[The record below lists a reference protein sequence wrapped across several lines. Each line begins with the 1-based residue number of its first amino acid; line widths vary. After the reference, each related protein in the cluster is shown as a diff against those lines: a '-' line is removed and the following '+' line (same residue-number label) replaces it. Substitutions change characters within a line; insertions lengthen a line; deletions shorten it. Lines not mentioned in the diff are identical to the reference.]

1 MSFIELGNELNY
13 AGYTRFYRDTSI
25 YAEKIFPLCEKIRQ
39 VFPKAKI
46 GVVTGDLGWK
56 LALDRRPDLFDAV
69 ISHDYGPN
77 YCSLGRR
84 SDPEPDGVGRSLT
97 DEQWVST
104 IASWGSR
111 RIVHQDHSFL
121 GKDVWITEFGFGNND
136 CGRALAHL
144 DAGALR
150 GVHWLSWVLAA
161 IDKYGGTQGVR
172 MLNYMVFSNQW
183 DPVSDRTTSMVS
195 LPSGDTVPGY
205 PESAQVNGVSQ
216 IFAHVAGVA
225 LRQERAHMR
234 RVDMSHCDTMADPDH
249 RSGTGDRLPCLQA
262 AAFGASRVLA
272 DSFVSVVVTNICWHG
287 TDAHLDLATLLTEE
301 VALKGRLGW
310 ELTTTQYDI
319 LDPGGWMP
327 LHAIDTSGLPWK
339 GGPLTPTV
347 SKRALDEKWEPD
359 TVEIRLRAH
368 TVTIAT
374 IRLPNAGLPPN
385 MPPVPLSPPSP
396 PTSPPSPPSLPSAQ
410 GTALPPAT
418 ASPSPPSP
426 PFAPGACVPGNT
438 LGLHDVYQADAAEE
452 YSNPNRIVNCYWL
465 ARPTIER
472 SNRRCS
478 DFIHLLDVAIPKF
491 EQCVDHKTKN
501 GRCAGGAIILCG
513 SPKSPPSPQPPGPAV
528 PPSPPTLPPPLPPP
542 PWPPLQSSSICDTG
556 TVLGLQHM
564 YRWGSQIHNNK
575 DLIVNC
581 WWLNRLGIEEVGG
594 GGCDEFMEA
603 VEPAGSFHSC
613 KPHPQY
619 PSRCTQNEADHFSCR
634 GGGNGGDL
642 GATHQTAT
650 VAVAAPPPL
659 PPPPLPPQLSS
670 AQRVPPSPPTSPQ
683 MPPPPSPSPP
693 PHPWPPIGSS
703 LMCST
708 GTVLGLQDVYKWGS
722 RVHNNPELI
731 VNCW

>member
-1 MSFIELGNELNY
+1 MSFVELGNELDY
-13 AGYTRFYRDTSI
+13 PGYSRFYRNTST
-25 YAEKIFPLCEKIRQ
+25 YAEKIFPLCAKIRQ
-39 VFPKAKI
+39 VFPRAKI
-46 GVVTGDLGWK
+46 GVVLGDLGWK
-56 LALDRRPDLFDAV
+56 LALARRPDLFDAV
-69 ISHDYGPN
+69 VSHDYGPN
-77 YCSLGRR
+77 YCSLGRH
-84 SDPEPDGVGRSLT
+84 SDQEPDGVGRSLT

-111 RIVHQDHSFL
+111 RIVHQAEFL
-121 GKDVWITEFGFGNND
+121 GKDVWVTEFGFGNNN

-161 IDKYGGTQGVR
+161 IDKYGVTQGVR

-183 DPVSDRTTSMVS
+183 DPNSDRMTSMVS
-195 LPSGDTVPGY
+195 LPSGDAVPGY
-205 PESAQVNGVSQ
+205 PESAQVNGVAQ

-225 LRQERAHMR
+225 LRQERAYMR
-234 RVDMSHCDTMADPDH
+234 RVDMSHCDTMVDPDH
-249 RSGTGDRLPCLQA
+249 RSSTGDPVPCLQA

-272 DSFVSVVVTNICWHG
+272 HSFVSVVVTNICWHG
-287 TDAHLDLATLLTEE
+287 TDAHLDLAAVLTEE

-310 ELTTTQYDI
+310 ELTITQYDI

-347 SKRALDEKWEPD
+347 SKRALDERWEPD

-374 IRLPNAGLPPN
+374 IRLPNAVLPPG
-385 MPPVPLSPPSP
+385 MPPVPPSQPSPPSP
-396 PTSPPSPPSLPSAQ
+396 PPQPQPSPPPSAQ
-410 GTALPPAT
+410 GTAQPPA
-418 ASPSPPSP
+418 AAPPSPPSP

-438 LGLHDVYQADAAEE
+438 LGLHDVYQADAADE

-465 ARPTIER
+465 ARRTIER
-472 SNRRCS
+472 SYQRCS
-478 DFIHLLDVAIPKF
+478 DYNYLLDAAIPKF

-501 GRCAGGAIILCG
+501 GRCAAGTIVSCA
-513 SPKSPPSPQPPGPAV
+513 SPKSPPSPPPPGPAV
-528 PPSPPTLPPPLPPP
+528 PPSPPTLPPLPPPP
-542 PWPPLQSSSICDTG
+542 PWPPLQSSPICDTG

-564 YRWGSQIHNNK
+564 YRWGSHIHDNK

-594 GGCDEFMEA
+594 GGCAEFMEA
-603 VEPAGSFHSC
+603 AEPTFSFYNC
-613 KPHPQY
+613 KPHPSIS
-619 PSRCTQNEADHFSCR
+619 SRCMRNEADHFSCR
-634 GGGNGGDL
+634 GGGDGSDL

-650 VAVAAPPPL
+650 EAVAVPPPPL
-659 PPPPLPPQLSS
+659 PPPPLSS
-670 AQRVPPSPPTSPQ
+670 TSPQ
-683 MPPPPSPSPP
+683 MPPRPSPSPP
-693 PHPWPPIGSS
+693 PHPWPPMQHSP
-703 LMCST
+703 MCST

-722 RVHNNPELI
+722 PVHDNPELI